1 MADTT
6 PNPNK
11 YLSYAGLTRYTER
24 ILKIIEDNEYVV
36 AAAITKISDDVRE
49 KNTIKNTENLSQCY
63 LLGSRVQNGEAAIHT
78 QNGVYM
84 SNNNLYATSD
94 ERLKNFIDDVQ
105 VDFKAL
111 KTIPKQYFT
120 WKSDDKNTLNIGTSA
135 QSVKEVYPEL
145 VTYNEEKDEYGV
157 DYQKLSIVA
166 LAAVDKLHE
175 ENQLL
180 KERLEKIETYLESI
194 K

>member
-1 MADTT
+1 
-6 PNPNK
+6 
-11 YLSYAGLTRYTER
+11 
-24 ILKIIEDNEYVV
+24 LKIIEDNEYVV

-49 KNTIKNTENLSQCY
+49 KNTIKNTENLAQCY
-63 LLGSRVQNGEAAIHT
+63 LLGSRFQNGEAAIHT

-94 ERLKNFIDDVQ
+94 ERLKNFIDDVP
-105 VDFKAL
+105 VDFEAL

-120 WKSDDKNTLNIGTSA
+120 WKADDKNVLNIGTSA
-135 QSVKEVYPEL
+135 QAVKEVYPEL

-180 KERLEKIETYLESI
+180 KERLDNIEAYL
-194 K
+194 KTLM

>member
-49 KNTIKNTENLSQCY
+49 KNTIKNTENLAQCY
-63 LLGSRVQNGEAAIHT
+63 LLGSRFQNGEAAIHT

-84 SNNNLYATSD
+84 NNNNLYATSD
-94 ERLKNFIDDVQ
+94 ERLKNFTGDVT
-105 VDFKAL
+105 VDFEKL

-120 WKSDDKNTLNIGTSA
+120 WKADDKNVLNIGTSA
-135 QSVKEVYPEL
+135 QAVKEVYPEL
-145 VTYNEEKDEYGV
+145 VTYNEENDEYGV

-180 KERLEKIETYLESI
+180 KERLEKIETYLESL

>member
-1 MADTT
+1 MAEI
-6 PNPNK
+6 NPNK
-11 YLSYAGLTRYTER
+11 YLSYSGLARYTER

-49 KNTIKNTENLSQCY
+49 KNTIKNTENLAQCY
-63 LLGSRVQNGEAAIHT
+63 LLGSRFQNGEAAIHT

-84 SNNNLYATSD
+84 NNNNLYATSD
-94 ERLKNFIDDVQ
+94 ERLKNFIDDVP
-105 VDFKAL
+105 VDFEAL

-120 WKSDDKNTLNIGTSA
+120 WKADDKNVLNIGTSA
-135 QSVKEVYPEL
+135 QAVKEVYPEL

-180 KERLEKIETYLESI
+180 KERLDNIEAYL
-194 K
+194 KTLM

>member
-1 MADTT
+1 MAEI
-6 PNPNK
+6 NPNK
-11 YLSYAGLTRYTER
+11 YLSYSGLARYTER

-49 KNTIKNTENLSQCY
+49 KNTIKNTENLAQCY
-63 LLGSRVQNGEAAIHT
+63 LLGSRFQNGEAAIHT

-94 ERLKNFIDDVQ
+94 ERLKNFIDDVP
-105 VDFKAL
+105 VDLEAL

-120 WKSDDKNTLNIGTSA
+120 WKADDKNVLNIGTSA
-135 QSVKEVYPEL
+135 QAVKEVYPEL

-180 KERLEKIETYLESI
+180 KERLDNIEAYL
-194 K
+194 KTLM

>member
-1 MADTT
+1 MADT
-6 PNPNK
+6 NPVK
-11 YLSYAGLTRYTER
+11 YLSQDGLKHYTER

-49 KNTIKNTENLSQCY
+49 KNTIKNTENLAQCY
-63 LLGSRVQNGEAAIHT
+63 LLGSRFQNGEAAIHT

-84 SNNNLYATSD
+84 NNNSLYATSD
-94 ERLKNFIDDVQ
+94 ERLKNFIDDVPA
-105 VDFKAL
+105 DFEAL

-120 WKSDDKNTLNIGTSA
+120 WKADDKNVLNIGTSA
-135 QSVKEVYPEL
+135 QAVKEVYPEL

-180 KERLEKIETYLESI
+180 KERLDNIEAYL
-194 K
+194 KTLM